1 MPART
6 PQLKLA
12 RGAEADL
19 PISGT
24 ETVENSLQE
33 TSVLQCFCRHVNDP
47 FFSIGRRI
55 FVSGSCMIT
64 T

>member
-19 PISGT
+19 LISGT

-33 TSVLQCFCRHVNDP
+33 TSVLERFCRYMNNP
-47 FFSIGRRI
+47 SFSSEKRI

>member
-24 ETVENSLQE
+24 ETVENSLPE

-47 FFSIGRRI
+47 FF
-55 FVSGSCMIT
+55 FY
-64 T
+64 